1 MNNQNNLLDLA
12 LSFHKGLPQRVRQY
26 LNNRGIPDSI
36 VDSHVLGW
44 NGWRITIPIYD
55 RDGEVVYFKYA
66 KSPDDKSDAPKMILS
81 AGAKA
86 ELYGW
91 ESILKESSSIVIC
104 EGEFDRL
111 VLEAL
116 GFPAVTST
124 GGAGTFRP
132 EWAAEFESI
141 KDVYICFDNDEAGLR
156 GALRVGSM
164 IPHAKIVTLPQQ
176 VGDGGD
182 VTDFFARLNRTRED
196 FLKLLENAKSVPPLL
211 PPAHPRKRKLRS
223 IATIERVEQIKT
235 DIPVAQVIAHYV
247 PLKMSGR
254 NLVGRCPFHDD
265 HTPSMVVYPHSGTF
279 HCFGCQKQGDVI
291 SFLRDKENLSF
302 YETLDAL
309 DQIRT
314 NYGFASQ

>member
-1 MNNQNNLLDLA
+1 MNNHNNSLDVALA
-12 LSFHKGLPQRVRQY
+12 YREALPARIREY
-26 LNNRGIPDSI
+26 LNDRGIPNSI

-55 RDGEVVYFKYA
+55 RNGEVIYFKYA
-66 KSPDDKSDAPKMILS
+66 KAPDDKSGGPKMILS
-81 AGAKA
+81 AGAKV

-91 ESILKESSSIVIC
+91 ESILKESSSVVIC

-111 VLEAL
+111 VLEAN

-124 GGAGTFRP
+124 GGAGTFHP
-132 EWAAEFESI
+132 EWAAEFEGI
-141 KDVYICFDNDEAGLR
+141 KDVYICFDSDEAGLR

-164 IPHAKIVTLPQQ
+164 IPHAKIVMLPQQ

-182 VTDFFARLNRTRED
+182 VTDFFVRLKHSRED
-196 FLKLLENAKSVPPLL
+196 LLKLLADARPVPPLL
-211 PPAHPRKRKLRS
+211 PPARPRKRKLRS
-223 IATIERVEQIKT
+223 IATIERIEQIKANVP
-235 DIPVAQVIAHYV
+235 IAQVIAHYV

-254 NLVGRCPFHDD
+254 NLMGRCPFHDD
-265 HTPSMVVYPHSGTF
+265 HTPSMVVYPHSATF

-302 YETLDAL
+302 YEALDAL
-309 DQIRT
+309 HQIRI
-314 NYGFASQ
+314 NYGFESQ